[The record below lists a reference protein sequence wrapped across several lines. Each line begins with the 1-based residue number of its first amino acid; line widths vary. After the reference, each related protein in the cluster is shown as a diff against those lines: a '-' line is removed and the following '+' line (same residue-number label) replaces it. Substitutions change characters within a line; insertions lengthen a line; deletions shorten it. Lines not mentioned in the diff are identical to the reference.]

1 MENKFQGVGVAL
13 ATPFEKDGSIDFI
26 GLEHL
31 LDYTSKGGVDYWVLC
46 GTTGESA
53 TLSNDEKIDILEFA
67 KENNPG
73 NIPIVFGMGGNNTSQ
88 ILKNIAAT
96 DFAGVDAILSVSPYY
111 NKPSQSGLVKH
122 YQTIA
127 DNCPVPVILYNVPGR
142 TASNLLWETTVTLSK
157 HTNIVGVKEASG
169 NLEQCMRIHN
179 STNDGFCLI
188 SGDDLLTLPILSLGG
203 VGVISVLANAFPIHF
218 KNIVS
223 NFKSGKID
231 VARETIFELLDL
243 NTLMYKES
251 NPVGIKEVL
260 RQLDIC
266 KNHVRLPLETASE
279 SLTNEIN
286 LIMGSLNMRM

>member
-1 MENKFQGVGVAL
+1 MSELQKLQ
-13 ATPFEKDGSIDFI
+13 EK
-26 GLEHL
+26 LQ
-31 LDYTSKGGVDYWVLC
+31 SKH
-46 GTTGESA
+46 
-53 TLSNDEKIDILEFA
+53 SNEQRI
-67 KENNPG
+67 
-73 NIPIVFGMGGNNTSQ
+73 
-88 ILKNIAAT
+88 
-96 DFAGVDAILSVSPYY
+96 VDALFQNELAWGMFYFPHHFRSKSPSFHL
-111 NKPSQSGLVKH
+111 K
-122 YQTIA
+122 I
-127 DNCPVPVILYNVPGR
+127 I
-142 TASNLLWETTVTLSK
+142 
-157 HTNIVGVKEASG
+157 KEASG
-169 NLEQCMRIHN
+169 NLEQCMRIYN

-203 VGVISVLANAFPIHF
+203 VGVISVLSNAFPAHF